1 MLSYIPSIPVPE
13 FNAISAKS
21 DGSGCRIDTLPSKL
35 MYSFDHLFPDT
46 AKSMKIGKYSLQL
59 RNSYSSEVYT
69 NISDGISYTDLVSGR
84 WSRQMVINYKNVRK
98 VYSQW
103 EEVYITKVFFADKQ
117 ELKDLKKNSLDIVD
131 INRYIEQNAIPP
143 ISNNI
148 KVKLPDMKRANR
160 KRLK

>member
-21 DGSGCRIDTLPSKL
+21 DGSGCRIDTLLSKL